1 VATGDWSKEEVD
13 VTVDVYFQML
23 TLELAGEPYVKAEF
37 HREVAKTVDRS
48 MGAIAKKFS
57 NVSAALDELNAVWI
71 PGFKPL
77 PNLQGRLREAVR
89 DRFEGDAELRAFML
103 QTVVDQDV
111 TPSPLGGEVEPPE
124 VGWPVDPQ
132 GADRVGHL
140 DYAAIEAAN
149 RALGR
154 AGEQAVVVA
163 ERARLTR
170 AGRADL
176 AALVRHSSVEDGDGL
191 GYDIQSFRGIS
202 DEPCYLEVKTT
213 KYAKEVP
220 FFISENEVDVSDDL
234 GPAYRLIR
242 VFRYSRPGA
251 GYYAIEGPLT
261 RNAQLRASTYLGLPV
276 ATQRIA

>member
-103 QTVVDQDV
+103 QAVVDQDV

-124 VGWPVDPQ
+124 VGWPLNSH
-132 GADRVGHL
+132 GAVRIGHL
-140 DYAAIEAAN
+140 DYAAVEAAN

-154 AGEQAVVVA
+154 AGEQAVIAA
-163 ERARLTR
+163 ERARLTE
-170 AGRADL
+170 AGRTDL
-176 AALVRHSSVEDGDGL
+176 AELVRHSSVEDGDGL

-202 DEPCYLEVKTT
+202 DEPSYLEVKTT

-220 FFISENEVDVSDDL
+220 FFVSENEVDVSNDL
-234 GPAYRLIR
+234 GAAYRLIR
-242 VFRYSRPGA
+242 VFRYGRTGT

-261 RNAQLRASTYLGLPV
+261 RNAQLRASTYLGLPA
-276 ATQRIA
+276 ATESLA